1 MKLKRIVVGID
12 FSPRRLRRAMHGSV
26 TERVLG
32 SADCHVLVVPE
43 PVAARPKDG

>member
-12 FSPRRLRRAMHGSV
+12 FSSGRLGRAMYGSV

-32 SADCHVLVVPE
+32 SADGHVLVVPE
-43 PVAARPKDG
+43 PLAARPKAG